1 MAHRALATDP
11 PHLKRAFA
19 DLGLSEI
26 RGKKHEPRVLELFAL
41 AGHPGIKDDETA
53 WCAGAMGGWLAEAGE
68 PNSGSL
74 MARSYSK
81 YGKGCDL
88 SKPLPRGAICVWP
101 RDGFPGS
108 GHVNLA
114 IEDDGTYVTC
124 IGANQENGR
133 GGGVTITRYRKSKLV
148 AARIPFSMVKK
159 KPVPK
164 PVPAPKPAPVE
175 PGPELEP
182 APVDQEPT
190 PTQEPQGS
198 WLKRKWRS
206 VTGWFGVGGA
216 GGILGFLTDPWVV
229 VAIGVVLLIAVCLF
243 IYFMGPERV
252 REWIRKQVS

>member
-81 YGKGCDL
+81 YGAPCDL
-88 SKPLPRGAICVWP
+88 SKRLPRGAICVWP

-124 IGANQENGR
+124 IGANQENGK
-133 GGGVTITRYRKSKLV
+133 GGGVTVTRYRKSKLV

-159 KPVPK
+159 PKPAPK
-164 PVPAPKPAPVE
+164 PVPVPE
-175 PGPELEP
+175 P
-182 APVDQEPT
+182 EPT
-190 PTQEPQGS
+190 PAPEAPEAPEPQETPVPQETS

-206 VTGWFGVGGA
+206 ITGWFGVGGA
-216 GGILGFLTDPWVV
+216 GGVLGFLTDPWVV
-229 VAIGVVLLIAVCLF
+229 VAIGAVLLIAACLF
-243 IYFMGPERV
+243 VYFMGPERV
-252 REWIRKQVS
+252 RAWIRKQVS